1 MNKTM
6 NKNTIKVSLASINQ
20 FVDDGIVK
28 PTEKEISGQEYVSW
42 GERNTYAQFLYTLY
56 RESSTLQAVIN
67 SVVDYTAGN
76 SVETDAIQ
84 LNDPDM
90 FVREIALSYAIYGG
104 FSLNI
109 LRNRFGKIAQI
120 VVLDFKFVRSNKDN
134 TKFYYSED
142 FGSKYA
148 RKDKCLVYPA
158 FDINDE
164 TQYTSIYYVKNTNTS
179 NTYPIPLYSAAVN
192 SAEAERQ
199 ISMFHLNSI
208 KNGFTSNVLIAMNAL
223 PCDEEKSQIEEAI
236 NNKFTG
242 SENASRPMIVF
253 TPDKDHSVDVQK
265 IDTDSFADRYSAL
278 TKKVQQDI
286 LTAFRCNP
294 NLMGIPTEN
303 LGFNNEEYEQTF
315 KLFNRMTIK
324 PIQNLIVRTM
334 GKILPENT
342 FTITPFNLN

>member
-1 MNKTM
+1 MKQTN
-6 NKNTIKVSLASINQ
+6 NENRLKVSLASINQ
-20 FVDDGIVK
+20 YVDEGIVK
-28 PTEKEISGQEYVSW
+28 PVEKEISGQEYIVF
-42 GERNTYAQFLYTLY
+42 GEKNTYPQFLYSLY

-67 SVVDYTAGN
+67 SVVDYVGGN
-76 SVETDAIQ
+76 GVETDAIQ
-84 LNDPDM
+84 FDDPDM
-90 FVREIALSYAIYGG
+90 LVREMALSYAIYGG
-104 FSLNI
+104 FALNI

-120 VVLDFKFVRSNKDN
+120 IVLDFKYVRSNKDN

-142 FGSKYA
+142 FGGKYA

-158 FDINDE
+158 FDANDE

-208 KNGFTSNVLIAMNAL
+208 KNGFASNVLISMNAI
-223 PCDEEKSQIEEAI
+223 PCDEEKAQIEEAI
-236 NNKFTG
+236 NDKFTG
-242 SENASRPMIVF
+242 SENASRPMVVF
-253 TPDKDHSVDVQK
+253 TPDKDHSVEVNK
-265 IDTDSFADRYSAL
+265 IDTDSFSDRYSAL

-303 LGFNNEEYEQTF
+303 LGFNSEEYDQTF

-334 GKILPENT
+334 GKILPENE
-342 FTITPFNLN
+342 FKITPFNLE